1 MIAHGGQKILSARPK
16 RIVLSGPS
24 GFLGSR
30 VLDSI
35 LAGHAYRKEE
45 NLPPGEVVLMSSSPG
60 NLMRR
65 LKRRYGR
72 ETMATIRASR
82 VDYYTQHSASTWRD
96 QLGSLGL
103 RGDDCVFVNL
113 AGVAGPKDGRLDALM
128 DVNYHAVVAA
138 SEAAE
143 ELGFGHWVQSS
154 TQATNAE
161 RAGQVPYAR
170 AKAMADF
177 ALSNMTRL
185 PASIVLL
192 GLLYSKDDGLIGQQG
207 SDLNLADLSTFPLT
221 PIMGSGSA
229 PLQPLEVTDA
239 AERLAYLALTEPSE
253 RPIQSFAHTKGN
265 VSHTRTY
272 TLRIYDAV
280 GPEKMSMLEMLY
292 AFSRTHSPGKTF
304 RPVSIDYRNM
314 ERMLNV
320 QSLGNMNRQF
330 VSLLRSEQDANFP
343 AIGESAVWEKLL
355 GPDAKLITLDNAFD
369 PAKGGQV
376 PSRNFP
382 LWQMVKWTYR

>member
-1 MIAHGGQKILSARPK
+1 MIAHGGQKILSSRPK

-35 LAGHAYRKEE
+35 LVCRYKYAVYYVELFCSPQAGHAYRKEE

-82 VDYYTQHSASTWRD
+82 VDYYTQHSAATWRD

-143 ELGFGHWVQSS
+143 ELGFGHWVSRMQHS
-154 TQATNAE
+154 
-161 RAGQVPYAR
+161 
-170 AKAMADF
+170 
-177 ALSNMTRL
+177 L
-185 PASIVLL
+185 
-192 GLLYSKDDGLIGQQG
+192 
-207 SDLNLADLSTFPLT
+207 
-221 PIMGSGSA
+221 
-229 PLQPLEVTDA
+229 PLQVA
-239 AERLAYLALTEPSE
+239 
-253 RPIQSFAHTKGN
+253 
-265 VSHTRTY
+265 
-272 TLRIYDAV
+272 
-280 GPEKMSMLEMLY
+280 
-292 AFSRTHSPGKTF
+292 
-304 RPVSIDYRNM
+304 
-314 ERMLNV
+314 
-320 QSLGNMNRQF
+320 
-330 VSLLRSEQDANFP
+330 
-343 AIGESAVWEKLL
+343 
-355 GPDAKLITLDNAFD
+355 
-369 PAKGGQV
+369 
-376 PSRNFP
+376 
-382 LWQMVKWTYR
+382 